1 MISKYIGKALERA
14 VYTPIDRRQWSAT
27 VRGLRG
33 VIAVG
38 ASVEECRREL
48 AEIVEGWVLVRIARH
63 LPVPRLGG
71 VTIRVRRAG

>member
-1 MISKYIGKALERA
+1 M
-14 VYTPIDRRQWSAT
+14 
-27 VRGLRG
+27 RGLRG

-38 ASVEECRREL
+38 DSVEERRSKL

-63 LPVPRLGG
+63 LPVPRLDG